1 MTEAIINVSQVFERT
16 LTDNQGDFVTGQ
28 TITFEV
34 RNSATDAL
42 ITSGTMTEQN
52 EVYKFSFTFTSL
64 IEARIKFVTPN
75 KFPNDLES
83 VRVVDAPA
91 TEDNA
96 TTNKNSIIT
105 EVDANET
112 KIDAIITTLSTLI
125 SDIWSFVTRT
135 LTGIGT
141 SGIASEANATTNTS
155 NIIAEI
161 DANEL
166 DLDTVNDNITA
177 HRNEVENK
185 ITFILGLSQHNTQ
198 IKDTVY
204 DVKGNLISAT
214 IKLYANATDA
224 INDTNVTKTY
234 SMVATFNANDQLLT
248 YIVSEN

>member
-1 MTEAIINVSQVFERT
+1 MTEAIINVSQIFERT
-16 LTDNQGDFVTGQ
+16 LTDNQGDFVTGE

-34 RNSATDAL
+34 RNSTTDAL

-52 EVYKFSFTFTSL
+52 EVYKFSFIFTSL
-64 IEARIKFVTPN
+64 IEARVKFITPN

-83 VRVVDAPA
+83 VRVIKAPA
-91 TEDNA
+91 TED
-96 TTNKNSIIT
+96 
-105 EVDANET
+105 
-112 KIDAIITTLSTLI
+112 
-125 SDIWSFVTRT
+125 
-135 LTGIGT
+135 
-141 SGIASEANATTNTS
+141 NATTNTS

-166 DLDTVNDNITA
+166 DLDAVNDNITA

-214 IKLYANATDA
+214 IKLYANANDA

>member
-42 ITSGTMTEQN
+42 ITSGTMIEQN

-64 IEARIKFVTPN
+64 LEARVKFITPN

-96 TTNKNSIIT
+96 TTNT
-105 EVDANET
+105 A
-112 KIDAIITTLSTLI
+112 
-125 SDIWSFVTRT
+125 
-135 LTGIGT
+135 
-141 SGIASEANATTNTS
+141 

-166 DLDTVNDNITA
+166 DLEVVNDNITA

-185 ITFILGLSQHNTQ
+185 IKFILGLTQHNTQ

-204 DVKGNLISAT
+204 DVRGNLTSAT
-214 IKLYANATDA
+214 IKLYNNATDA
-224 INDTNVTKTY
+224 INDTNTIKTY
-234 SMVATFNANDQLLT
+234 SMVATFNAEDQLLT